1 MSLEKLLS
9 EEKYHTKRFEIY
21 EIGIRLANLYKVG
34 FESEKSA
41 KFGKDFYN
49 PLRITGSLMINR
61 ELTIQDVDLLFNF
74 LKLDEKFKEFLLKFV
89 DKFVHDLWCGYDLYK
104 NSTKL
109 YIFTKEQGHCI
120 NKYENIYKEY
130 IYYKRIVN
138 VDDCIKFLG
147 NYIME
152 KYLKHFTFEP
162 CLCFVKDYTI
172 FMSYRQ
178 QDKTL
183 KFFKQKIKNLLYSV
197 CSKTA
202 EIDHWLTE
210 NENCKLN
217 WIALSRDNKVTI
229 YVTGFTHI
237 QDITP

>member
-1 MSLEKLLS
+1 M
-9 EEKYHTKRFEIY
+9 
-21 EIGIRLANLYKVG
+21 GIHLADLYNII
-34 FESEKSA
+34 FQSEKSA

-49 PLRITGSLMINR
+49 PLRITGSLFINR
-61 ELTIQDVDLLFNF
+61 ELTIQDVDLLSNF
-74 LKLDEKFKEFLLKFV
+74 LKLDEKFEKFLLKFV
-89 DKFVHDLWCGYDLYK
+89 DKFIYDMWCGHDLYK

-109 YIFTKEQGHCI
+109 YVFTKLQGNCI
-120 NKYENIYKEY
+120 NKYMNGDESIYKEY
-130 IYYKRIVN
+130 IYYIRKVN

-147 NYIME
+147 NYIMQ
-152 KYLKHFTFEP
+152 KYLKYFTFEP

-172 FMSYRQ
+172 FFDYKQ

-183 KFFKQKIKNLLYSV
+183 KFFKQKIENLLYSV

-202 EIDHWLTE
+202 EIDDWLTE

-229 YVTGFTHI
+229 YVTGFVHM